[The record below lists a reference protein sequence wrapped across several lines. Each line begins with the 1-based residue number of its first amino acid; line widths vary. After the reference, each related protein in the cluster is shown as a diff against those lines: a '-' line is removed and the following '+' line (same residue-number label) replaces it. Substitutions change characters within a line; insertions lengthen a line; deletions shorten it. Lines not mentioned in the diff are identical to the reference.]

1 LPGTR
6 TAAKYSSSDIGAAN
20 VREPSK
26 FLTMVTYRPR
36 PATVRRLLLATVP
49 EN

>member
-1 LPGTR
+1 LPGTC
-6 TAAKYSSSDIGAAN
+6 TAAKYSSSDISAAN

-26 FLTMVTYRPR
+26 LLTMVTYRPR
-36 PATVRRLLLATVP
+36 PATVRRLLLATVS